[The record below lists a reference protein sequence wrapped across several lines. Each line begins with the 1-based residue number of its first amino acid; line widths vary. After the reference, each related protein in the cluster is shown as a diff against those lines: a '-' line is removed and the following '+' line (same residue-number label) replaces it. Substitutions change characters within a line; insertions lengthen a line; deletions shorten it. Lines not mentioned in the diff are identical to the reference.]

1 MASDKKKPEAS
12 FEDSL
17 KRLAE
22 IVDALEKG
30 DVPLEDSLR
39 LFEEGVG
46 LSRLTQARLDAAEK
60 RIEVLLAVDADGR
73 PETTPFD
80 SRGSDDTP

>member
-1 MASDKKKPEAS
+1 MASEKKKSEAS
-12 FEDSL
+12 FEDSI

-30 DVPLEDSLR
+30 DVALEDSLR

-46 LSRLTQARLDAAEK
+46 LSRLTQSRLDAAEK
-60 RIEVLLAVDADGR
+60 RIEVLLAADADGTH
-73 PETTPFD
+73 ETTPFE
-80 SRGSDDTP
+80 

>member
-1 MASDKKKPEAS
+1 MASDKKKADAS

-30 DVPLEDSLR
+30 EVPLEDSLR

-46 LSRLTQARLDAAEK
+46 LSRLTQTRLDSAEK
-60 RIEVLLAVDADGR
+60 RIELLLAVDADGR
-73 PETTPFD
+73 PETAPFE
-80 SRGSDDTP
+80 SQGSTDQP

>member
-60 RIEVLLAVDADGR
+60 RIEVLLAVDAEGR
-73 PETTPFD
+73 PDTTPFD
-80 SRGSDDTP
+80 NQGLDDTP